1 MTRFNN
7 ALKEFDVLFKDYKVS
22 DAYKVFYNFLWSD
35 LFDWYFELSKN
46 LIINNSNKKE
56 TSYVLRSIFLNSLKI
71 LNPAMPHITEEISSS
86 FDSELLIDNTWPV
99 KYVFNRKDV
108 NDVETMKN
116 IVNQIRN
123 FKVTYNLKKSQ
134 SIELHS
140 ALIIEDWFIMQLE
153 ELTNCSIRISN
164 DIFSKERNLIIFQN
178 QNYKF
183 GLIPG
188 EYIDINVEKKKLSKK
203 LSELNITL
211 NVSNSRLENKKFVE
225 NAKPELIE
233 QEKKNLANVTLEIKT
248 ITETLDTL
256 NG

>member
-1 MTRFNN
+1 M
-7 ALKEFDVLFKDYKVS
+7 
-22 DAYKVFYNFLWSD
+22 
-35 LFDWYFELSKN
+35 
-46 LIINNSNKKE
+46 
-56 TSYVLRSIFLNSLKI
+56 
-71 LNPAMPHITEEISSS
+71 
-86 FDSELLIDNTWPV
+86 
-99 KYVFNRKDV
+99 
-108 NDVETMKN
+108 
-116 IVNQIRN
+116 
-123 FKVTYNLKKSQ
+123 
-134 SIELHS
+134 
-140 ALIIEDWFIMQLE
+140 
-153 ELTNCSIRISN
+153 SIRISN
-164 DIFSKERNLIIFQN
+164 DIFSKEKNLIIFQN

-248 ITETLDTL
+248 ITETLDAL

>member
-1 MTRFNN
+1 
-7 ALKEFDVLFKDYKVS
+7 
-22 DAYKVFYNFLWSD
+22 
-35 LFDWYFELSKN
+35 
-46 LIINNSNKKE
+46 
-56 TSYVLRSIFLNSLKI
+56 
-71 LNPAMPHITEEISSS
+71 MPHITEEISSS

-99 KYVFNRKDV
+99 KYVTNTKDV
-108 NDVETMKN
+108 NEVETLKN
-116 IVNQIRN
+116 IINQIRN

-134 SIELHS
+134 SIELYS
-140 ALIIEDWFIMQLE
+140 TLIIEDWFILQLE
-153 ELTNCSIRISN
+153 ALVKCSIHISN

-203 LSELNITL
+203 LSELNKTL

-233 QEKKNLANVTLEIKT
+233 QEKKNLANVTLEIET

>member
-1 MTRFNN
+1 
-7 ALKEFDVLFKDYKVS
+7 
-22 DAYKVFYNFLWSD
+22 
-35 LFDWYFELSKN
+35 
-46 LIINNSNKKE
+46 
-56 TSYVLRSIFLNSLKI
+56 
-71 LNPAMPHITEEISSS
+71 MPHITEEISSS

-99 KYVFNRKDV
+99 KYLINRKDV

-140 ALIIEDWFIMQLE
+140 ASIIEDWFIMQLE
-153 ELTNCSIRISN
+153 ALAKCSIRISN
-164 DIFSKERNLIIFQN
+164 DIFSKEKNLIIFQN

-233 QEKKNLANVTLEIKT
+233 QEKKNLANVTLEIET